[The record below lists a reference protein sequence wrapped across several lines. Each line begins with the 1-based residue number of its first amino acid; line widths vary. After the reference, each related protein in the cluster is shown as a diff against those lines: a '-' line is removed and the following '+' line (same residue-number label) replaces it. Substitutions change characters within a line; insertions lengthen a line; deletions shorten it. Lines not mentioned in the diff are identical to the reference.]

1 MRLGGWFGANTLEEL
16 DGLCDRLDEH
26 GLSAIHAPPQAL
38 EWSNQQC
45 AEFGEHAR
53 ELGIVIGEWGVW
65 DNPMSEDAAYR
76 DNLIDVLRRTL
87 QKADAMGVGCVVTL
101 VGHRNPSNHSDSPH
115 GWMYSEQCRSEFR
128 QIVLKILDG
137 LDLKTARLAIE
148 PWWNSFFYRPDSIRE
163 FIDSVDHARFGVHLD
178 QMNMVDQQT
187 YFKTTELIHQTFD
200 LLADRAWS
208 VHLKDVHWD
217 PGFMFIKMDEVLVGD
232 GVMDYDTLL
241 KRLAKLPED
250 QPCYCEHLK
259 SEEAYIENFKR
270 VHERAEKA
278 GVRFK
283 RRGE

>member
-1 MRLGGWFGANTLEEL
+1 MSTPRRPLIAGNWKMNGLRA
-16 DGLCDRLDEH
+16 DGRILAS
-26 GLSAIHAPPQAL
+26 GLSDL
-38 EWSNQQC
+38 MKDET
-45 AEFGEHAR
+45 
-53 ELGIVIGEWGVW
+53 
-65 DNPMSEDAAYR
+65 DA
-76 DNLIDVLRRTL
+76 V
-87 QKADAMGVGCVVTL
+87 
-101 VGHRNPSNHSDSPH
+101 
-115 GWMYSEQCRSEFR
+115 
-128 QIVLKILDG
+128 
-137 LDLKTARLAIE
+137 
-148 PWWNSFFYRPDSIRE
+148 
-163 FIDSVDHARFGVHLD
+163 
-178 QMNMVDQQT
+178 
-187 YFKTTELIHQTFD
+187 FD